1 MYDSLTIFKENI
13 TMADKNLLAQ
23 MLENLVNDDQAK
35 AEELFHEY
43 VVSKSR
49 EIYEDLIES
58 ELQDE
63 EVDEATDEED
73 EDKVDEASE
82 EDSDDEEVKES
93 SDEEDDEM
101 EEGFEDVAIEADD
114 DMGDMGADPTDDLA
128 GELDSED
135 GEDLSG
141 ESEGELFQDL
151 DAIVDELQA
160 RFDALGGDHAEPDA
174 DNMGGPSD
182 MDADNEGFELATVRE
197 YVEKV
202 PAGHGAEKKG
212 AGEGAMAGT
221 GAQTNKEG
229 GHNTKS
235 VVAGKND
242 MGGTTANI
250 LSSKEDAAT
259 YANQGQLKGNGLAKG
274 NVVPN
279 PDAKG
284 NINVPGGKAGNAFTT
299 KQPGH
304 GAEKAGSKETADNK
318 QSLFRGRR

>member
-114 DMGDMGADPTDDLA
+114 DMGADPTDDLA
-128 GELDSED
+128 GELDGED
-135 GEDLSG
+135 DEDLSG

-160 RFDALGGDHAEPDA
+160 RFDALGGGDDHAEPDA

-182 MDADNEGFELATVRE
+182 MDADNEGFDLATVRE

-212 AGEGAMAGT
+212 AAAGQNVGAET
-221 GAQTNKEG
+221 GANSRDGEK
-229 GHNTKS
+229 NTKS
-235 VVAGKND
+235 TVAGKND

-259 YANQGQLKGNGLAKG
+259 YANQGQLKGNGLTKG

-304 GAEKAGSKETADNK
+304 GAEKAGSKESADNK

>member
-93 SDEEDDEM
+93 SEEEDDEM

-114 DMGDMGADPTDDLA
+114 DMGADPTDDLA
-128 GELDSED
+128 GELD
-135 GEDLSG
+135 GEDKDLSD

-160 RFDALGGDHAEPDA
+160 RFDALGGGDDHAEPDA

-212 AGEGAMAGT
+212 AAEKAD
-221 GAQTNKEG
+221 NV
-229 GHNTKS
+229 KS
-235 VVAGKND
+235 TIDNMKND

-250 LSSKEDAAT
+250 LSSKEDTAT
-259 YANQGQLKGNGLAKG
+259 YANQGQLKGNGLTKG